1 MGEQATLELI
11 TILGKTLAHLERN
24 SDPNDPA
31 IKHLRHS
38 LLLMIAEFELIKS
51 EREAA

>member
-11 TILGKTLAHLERN
+11 TILGKTLEHLEQS

-31 IKHLRHS
+31 VQQLKHS
-38 LLLMIAEFELIKS
+38 ILLTIAEFELIQAKKK
-51 EREAA
+51 AA